1 MVSMTAA
8 AVAMAALAAIR
19 RRPRRR
25 LINSLRQNRRTQVTG
40 IQQIVDL
47 LFSSGPKSEAEAQT
61 FAELKQVSIG
71 VGLAVTGLFFYPL
84 QIISMIVLFPIMSG
98 TFKTAYR
105 HLVHERRASAD
116 VLNAIFLA
124 ATLAGGFLFAL
135 SIGGWFV
142 VLVKWLA
149 IKTEDHA
156 KHGIIDLF
164 GQQIRSVWM
173 LVDGVEVEV
182 PVEQV
187 QTGDLIIIYAGQMA
201 PMDGAIVQGHASIDQ
216 HMLTGEAQP
225 AEKGPGDRV
234 LAATIVLAGRIV
246 VQVEK
251 AGDETTA
258 AQIGRILTD
267 TSDFKESLVARATI
281 FNDSIALPF
290 ILASGLLMPFLG
302 VERALGV
309 LMSTPGYRMVLYGP
323 LSMLSY
329 LHLAAQQGILI
340 KDGRS
345 LELLDEV
352 DTVVFDKTGTLTLD
366 QPYVSAIHT
375 WAGFTE
381 ERVLA
386 YAAAAEAPQSHPVA
400 SAILQA
406 AAALGIITE
415 AVDAAEY
422 EIGYGIQA
430 RLGGH
435 TVRVG
440 SRRFMSMHAIP
451 IPSAAE
457 ILQEDVH
464 NAGHSMVMVS
474 VDRTLV
480 GAIVLQPTL
489 RPEAETIVRQLRA
502 RGLQLYII
510 SGDHEAPT
518 QQLADQLGVDGYFAQ
533 ILPKDKADL
542 VRQLQAEGRKVC
554 FVGDGINDS
563 IALKTANVSISLHG
577 AATIAIDTAQIVL
590 MKGNLAQLPAIFT
603 LADEFVANMRVNFLA
618 ATLPCVVIIGGALFL
633 GWGLTTNLVL
643 YQISV
648 PFALYNTVRPL
659 LHQKG
664 RADAEE
670 QTHLAEQTHA
680 AVLNGQVVSLPAQ
693 PSSPELFVNGI
704 VPPAMARVPQSA
716 TQQSS
721 KKAVSERKITHD

>member
-1 MVSMTAA
+1 MASMTAA
-8 AVAMAALAAIR
+8 AAAIR
-19 RRPRRR
+19 RKPRRR
-25 LINSLRQNRRTQVTG
+25 LIDSFRQNRLAQVTG
-40 IQQIVDL
+40 VQQIVDL

-61 FAELKQVSIG
+61 FAELKQVS
-71 VGLAVTGLFFYPL
+71 VGLGLAATGLFFYPL
-84 QIISMIVLFPIMSG
+84 QIIGMIVLLPIMSG
-98 TFKTAYR
+98 PFKTAYS
-105 HLVHERRASAD
+105 HLVHERRVSAD

-124 ATLAGGFLFAL
+124 ATLASGFLFAL

-149 IKTEDHA
+149 IKTEDHT
-156 KHGIIDLF
+156 KQGIVDLF

-173 LVDGVEVEV
+173 LVNGAEVEV

-187 QTGDLIIIYAGQMA
+187 QTGDLIIIHAGQMA
-201 PMDGAIVQGHASIDQ
+201 PMDGVIVEGHASVDQ

-234 LAATIVLAGRIV
+234 LAATIVLAGRTV

-267 TSDFKESLVARATI
+267 TDDFKESLVARATI

-290 ILASGLLMPFLG
+290 ILASGLLLPFLG

-345 LELLDEV
+345 LELLEGV
-352 DTVVFDKTGTLTLD
+352 DTVVFDKTGTLTLEK
-366 QPYVSAIHT
+366 PYVSAIHT

-381 ERVLA
+381 EKVLA
-386 YAAAAEAPQSHPVA
+386 YAAAAEARQSHPIA
-400 SAILQA
+400 RAILQA
-406 AAALGIITE
+406 AATQGIITD
-415 AVDAAEY
+415 AVDTAEY
-422 EIGYGIQA
+422 EIGYGIQV
-430 RLGGH
+430 RLDGH

-440 SRRFMSMHAIP
+440 SRRFMSMHAIE
-451 IPSAAE
+451 IPLAAE
-457 ILQEDVH
+457 SLQEDLH
-464 NAGHSMVMVS
+464 HAGHSMVMVS
-474 VDRTLV
+474 VDGILV

-510 SGDHEAPT
+510 SGDHKAPT
-518 QQLADQLGVDGYFAQ
+518 QQLADQLGVDGYFAEV
-533 ILPKDKADL
+533 LPEDKADL

-577 AATIAIDTAQIVL
+577 ATTIAIDTAQIVL
-590 MKGNLAQLPAIFT
+590 MEGNLAQLPAIFT
-603 LADEFVANMRVNFLA
+603 LSDEFAANMRVNFLA
-618 ATLPCVVIIGGALFL
+618 ATLPCVLILGGAIFL
-633 GWGLTTNLVL
+633 GWGVTTNLIL

-659 LHQKG
+659 LRQKG
-664 RADAEE
+664 RAAANE
-670 QTHLAEQTHA
+670 QAQIAGQIHA
-680 AVLNGQVVSLPAQ
+680 TMLLPDNATDGQ
-693 PSSPELFVNGI
+693 
-704 VPPAMARVPQSA
+704 
-716 TQQSS
+716 
-721 KKAVSERKITHD
+721 